1 MERPLLMCG
10 LIRDATMNRREFIR
24 RSAITTGALL
34 AVGILPAANSR
45 RIIIIRLLG
54 GNDGLNTIVP
64 YREELY
70 YHDRPTLALQAHSL
84 IRVSDTHGLHPALEP
99 LREAWDQGFVTV
111 LNNVGFPVPEQT
123 HHKAILNWHTG
134 TLAGRVGKQWTERH
148 GMSNM
153 LVNPESVG
161 CIDNHITSPRS
172 ADATYPDNEFAQ
184 QLRNIARAIQSGASH
199 QFYQASLSGFDTHVD
214 QGPQHA
220 AMLKTYSSSVNALIK
235 DLQATDHFKETTIL
249 TYSEFGRTLEENRLG
264 GTHHGA
270 GNCLFLFGE
279 KLRVPGIFN
288 ETRVSRTDHGGIPTT
303 IDYRRVY
310 TTLVGQ
316 WLGGSSVSTFEPLA
330 LF

>member
-1 MERPLLMCG
+1 MWGLLC
-10 LIRDATMNRREFIR
+10 DATMNRREFIR

-34 AVGILPAANSR
+34 AGGVLLASNSR
-45 RIIIIRLLG
+45 RIIIIQLLG

-64 YREELY
+64 YREDLY
-70 YHDRPTLALQAHSL
+70 YQARPTLALQAHSL

-134 TLAGRVGKQWTERH
+134 TLAGREGKRWTERH
-148 GMSNM
+148 GAFNIPT
-153 LVNPESVG
+153 NQESVG
-161 CIDNHITSPRS
+161 CIDNDNTSPRS
-172 ADATYPDNEFAQ
+172 VHASYPDNTFAQ
-184 QLRNIARAIQSGASH
+184 QLRNIAGAIQSGASN

-214 QGPQHA
+214 QGLQHA
-220 AMLKTYSSSVNALIK
+220 AMLKTYAASVNALIT
-235 DLQATDHFKETTIL
+235 DLHATAHFRETVIL
-249 TYSEFGRTLEENRLG
+249 TYSEFGRALEENQLG

-288 ETRVSRTDHGGIPTT
+288 DTRVSLTNHGGIPVT

-310 TTLVGQ
+310 TTLLGQ
-316 WLGGSSVSTFEPLA
+316 WLGSSSASSFEPLA